1 MKERGFLRNYPLISL
16 DIALFIFVLLD
27 LLLIPLG
34 IGKIIRANWLPAL
47 ALLVFQY
54 FCLSDYRIKRWKGMV
69 ILTVDFLLGGL
80 FLNIFPDQ
88 ILGGPMLA
96 SGLGVVV
103 FAGIEKIF
111 PFKKNQ
117 REKLLCFVNLFTL
130 VYFLFFPSIHGIKS
144 ICEVTQQLKNQR
156 QSEVRFVNTVNY
168 TKAEVFFEDEINE
181 LTSKERVLN
190 YYGFITFE
198 NGKNIGLIV
207 SPHTGEIIVEKALK
221 ESPEIMFLMLK

>member
-1 MKERGFLRNYPLISL
+1 
-16 DIALFIFVLLD
+16 
-27 LLLIPLG
+27 
-34 IGKIIRANWLPAL
+34 
-47 ALLVFQY
+47 
-54 FCLSDYRIKRWKGMV
+54 
-69 ILTVDFLLGGL
+69 
-80 FLNIFPDQ
+80 
-88 ILGGPMLA
+88 MLA

-207 SPHTGEIIVEKALK
+207 SPHTGEIIVEKAFSFGYFLVKKNLK
-221 ESPEIMFLMLK
+221 LG

>member
-96 SGLGVVV
+96 SGLG
-103 FAGIEKIF
+103 
-111 PFKKNQ
+111 KKD
-117 REKLLCFVNLFTL
+117 K
-130 VYFLFFPSIHGIKS
+130 KS
-144 ICEVTQQLKNQR
+144 IQNK
-156 QSEVRFVNTVNY
+156 
-168 TKAEVFFEDEINE
+168 
-181 LTSKERVLN
+181 
-190 YYGFITFE
+190 
-198 NGKNIGLIV
+198 
-207 SPHTGEIIVEKALK
+207 
-221 ESPEIMFLMLK
+221 

>member
-27 LLLIPLG
+27 LLFIPLG

-117 REKLLCFVNLFTL
+117 RF
-130 VYFLFFPSIHGIKS
+130 
-144 ICEVTQQLKNQR
+144 
-156 QSEVRFVNTVNY
+156 
-168 TKAEVFFEDEINE
+168 
-181 LTSKERVLN
+181 
-190 YYGFITFE
+190 
-198 NGKNIGLIV
+198 
-207 SPHTGEIIVEKALK
+207 
-221 ESPEIMFLMLK
+221 